1 MFIDRAV
8 INVYGGVGGS
18 GSEAMRREKGVPRG
32 GPAGGD
38 GGAGGSVVLVA
49 DSQLGTLMDLRYR
62 QHYRAKRGLHGEG
75 NNKTGRSGADLVVRV
90 PPGTLVRNAESGE
103 LLGELLADS
112 ERLVVAKG
120 GRGGRGNI
128 HFTTDTRQAPR
139 HWEPGEDGEEL
150 RIELELKL
158 IADIGL
164 VGEPNAGKS
173 TLLSVI
179 SEAQPKI
186 ADYPFTTVSPNLG
199 VVKLTD
205 FRSFVVADIPGI
217 IEGAHEGKG
226 LGHQFLKHI
235 ERTRSL
241 AFMIPF
247 DAEDRQAEYETL
259 RSEISSYSEELAAR
273 PHCVVITKADLVPA
287 GEAPPS
293 IVAPDAWGSYLISS
307 VTRAGVA
314 ELLEGLWTR
323 AQEALAEERDGEDE
337 WWKP

>member
-8 INVYGGVGGS
+8 IIAYGGVGGS

-32 GPAGGD
+32 GPGGGD
-38 GGAGGSVVLVA
+38 GGAGGSVILIA
-49 DSQLGTLMDLRYR
+49 DAQLGTLMDLRYR
-62 QHYRAKRGLHGEG
+62 HHLRAKRGLHGG
-75 NNKTGRSGADLVVRV
+75 SNAKTGRSGEDLIVRV
-90 PPGTLVRNAESGE
+90 PPGTILRDAESQE
-103 LLGELLADS
+103 FLGELLKDG
-112 ERLVVAKG
+112 EHLVVAKG

-139 HWEPGEDGEEL
+139 YWEPGFEGEEI
-150 RIELELKL
+150 RVELELKL

-173 TLLSVI
+173 TFLSVI
-179 SEAQPKI
+179 SAAEPKI

-199 VVKLTD
+199 VVQISD

-241 AFMIPF
+241 ALMVPV
-247 DAEDRQAEYETL
+247 DAEDCQAEYDTL
-259 RSEISSYSEELAAR
+259 RTELSSYSKELAGR
-273 PHCVVITKADLVPA
+273 PHCVVLTKVDLLSDA
-287 GEAPPS
+287 EAVPS
-293 IVAPDAWGSYLISS
+293 IVAPEAWGTFSISS
-307 VTRAGVA
+307 VTRDGMT
-314 ELLEGLWTR
+314 ELLEGLWAR
-323 AQEALAEERDGEDE
+323 AQEALAEERGGEDE
-337 WWKP
+337 WWTP

>member
-8 INVYGGVGGS
+8 INAYGGVGGS

-32 GPAGGD
+32 GPGGGD
-38 GGAGGSVVLVA
+38 GGDGGSVILVA
-49 DSQLGTLMDLRYR
+49 DVQLGTLMDLRYR
-62 QHYRAKRGLHGEG
+62 HHYRAKRGSHGG
-75 NNKTGRSGADLVVRV
+75 SNAKTGRSGEDLIVRV
-90 PPGTLVRNAESGE
+90 PPGTLIRDAASGE
-103 LLGELLADS
+103 LIGELMKDA
-112 ERLVVAKG
+112 ERLVIAKG

-139 HWEPGEDGEEL
+139 YWESGFEGEEIL
-150 RIELELKL
+150 VELELKL

-179 SEAQPKI
+179 SEAEPKI

-199 VVKLTD
+199 VAQLSD
-205 FRSFVVADIPGI
+205 FRTFVVADIPGI

-241 AFMIPF
+241 ALMVPV
-247 DAEDRQAEYETL
+247 DAEDCQAEYDTL
-259 RSEISSYSEELAAR
+259 RSELSSYSKELATR
-273 PHCVVITKADLVPA
+273 PHCVVVTKLDLVSDDHPI
-287 GEAPPS
+287 PS
-293 IVAPDAWGSYLISS
+293 IVAPEAWGTFAISS
-307 VTRAGVA
+307 VTRDGMP
-314 ELLEGLWTR
+314 ELLEGLWAR
-323 AQEALAEERDGEDE
+323 AQETLAAERGDEDE
-337 WWKP
+337 WWTP